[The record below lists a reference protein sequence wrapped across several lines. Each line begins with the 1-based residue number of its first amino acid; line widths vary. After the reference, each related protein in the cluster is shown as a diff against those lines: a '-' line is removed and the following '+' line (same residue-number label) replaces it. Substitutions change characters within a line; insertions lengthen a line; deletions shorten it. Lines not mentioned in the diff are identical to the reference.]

1 MKGIE
6 GLPFKYIIMIIAAAI
21 VVGALMMA
29 LDMLTVTAKA
39 TTQSANDTLISALN
53 NSLSRAVNRTP

>member
-6 GLPFKYIIMIIAAAI
+6 GLPFKYIVMIIAAAI

-29 LDMLTVTAKA
+29 IDMLTVTAKA
-39 TTQSANDTLISALN
+39 TTQSANETLLDALN
-53 NSLSRAVNRTP
+53 NSLAKAVNRTP